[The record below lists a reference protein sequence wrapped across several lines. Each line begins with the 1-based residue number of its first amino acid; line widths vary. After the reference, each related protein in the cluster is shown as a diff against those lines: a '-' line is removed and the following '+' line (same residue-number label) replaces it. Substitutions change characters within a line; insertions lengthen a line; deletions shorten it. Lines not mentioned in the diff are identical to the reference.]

1 MKLGQAWLLVKEKSR
16 VKVHDG
22 FIRAFV
28 TYESVEDPKPSSRER
43 REGRVRAVI
52 VSFSRE
58 DIRLLF
64 AGQDVDPSN
73 PAPISPE
80 WLAENARKEAHHPSL
95 GFTTDPRTQ
104 RTSQRVEER
113 KDLFVT

>member
-1 MKLGQAWLLVKEKSR
+1 MNPLRTRSLPPA
-16 VKVHDG
+16 
-22 FIRAFV
+22 
-28 TYESVEDPKPSSRER
+28 RE

-73 PAPISPE
+73 PAPISPK
-80 WLAENARKEAHHPSL
+80 WLAENARKEATIHP
-95 GFTTDPRTQ
+95 
-104 RTSQRVEER
+104 
-113 KDLFVT
+113 

>member
-1 MKLGQAWLLVKEKSR
+1 MESFEEITMQNSFSNGGIVSVPCEIRPGMASSEREVK

-28 TYESVEDPKPSSRER
+28 TYESVEDPKPSSHER

-52 VSFSRE
+52 VSFSKE

-80 WLAENARKEAHHPSL
+80 WLAENAKRESTIHP
-95 GFTTDPRTQ
+95 
-104 RTSQRVEER
+104 
-113 KDLFVT
+113 